1 MLTTDLALVAMQGL
15 GLDDG
20 DKPLYL
26 ATRKRVHACLKE
38 LRRNGEVASVR
49 VPGRP
54 NVWTLVRR

>member
-1 MLTTDLALVAMQGL
+1 MVMDRL
-15 GLDDG
+15 GLDAK

-38 LRRNGEVASVR
+38 LRRNGEVVSER

-54 NVWTLVRR
+54 NGWKIAD